1 MEPENLKTDA
11 KRRPLG
17 PRDLVESAR
26 KDPLEAGIL
35 VQQMVEA
42 GGWPPPGLLIQ
53 IVSAGD
59 AAVGPLLDSLRA
71 QPQSRPK
78 PDALRNVMG
87 LLSVLRPPELIGELV
102 HLIQRNHVELSAH
115 AADTLGQCG
124 DAGFEALFEL
134 CKGDSLKGYRRANVI
149 DAAAYA
155 ALDKPS
161 RKTRL
166 SELLRPFLDDAI
178 AKAREELKQVGSLYK
193 HPSYEDFVDEAEQ
206 FDEIDE
212 DDEAISGSIQ
222 DEEDRLDSLALED
235 LGAGTDDDEEDMDED
250 LDVETY
256 IAEDVAFLVGA
267 LATIADPAAHGTI
280 KTAFR
285 EGLVDES
292 MTTKEQVAER
302 YAQAKKWVAAEE
314 IDWTW
319 LDGYRLDY
327 EEHLE
332 AIGQLPSPAR
342 SPKQKYRYED
352 RYDEGE
358 PPPDIPATAP
368 IRNTKAKLGR
378 NDPCWCGSGKKFKK
392 CHLGKE
398 GGSDPTG

>member
-1 MEPENLKTDA
+1 MDPENLESDRKVS
-11 KRRPLG
+11 PL
-17 PRDLVESAR
+17 PTSDPTESAR
-26 KDPLEAGIL
+26 PDSPQVKNL
-35 VQQMVEA
+35 VQRVVEA

-59 AAVGPLLDSLRA
+59 AAVGPLLDVIRA
-71 QPQSRPK
+71 KPQNRP
-78 PDALRNVMG
+78 DTDVLRNVMG
-87 LLSVLRPPELIGELV
+87 LLSVLRPPEVIAELV
-102 HLIQRNHVELSAH
+102 HVIHSDDVELSGH
-115 AADTLGQCG
+115 AADALGQCG
-124 DAGFEALFEL
+124 DAGFEALLEL
-134 CKGDSLKGYRRANVI
+134 CKGDSLKGYRHAQVI

-166 SELLRPFLDDAI
+166 AELLRPFLDDAI

-193 HPSYEDFVDEAEQ
+193 HPSYEDFVDEDEQ

-212 DDEAISGSIQ
+212 DDEGISGSIQ

-292 MTTKEQVAER
+292 MTSKEQVAER

-332 AIGQLPSPAR
+332 AIGQLPPPAQVPR
-342 SPKQKYRYED
+342 TKYRYED

-358 PPPDIPATAP
+358 PPPDIPAIAP
-368 IRNTKAKLGR
+368 IRNTQPKLGR

-392 CHLGKE
+392 CHLGKD
-398 GGSDPTG
+398 GGSGRTG